1 MKAFPLSN
9 RINERTGWK
18 SFDFKDSSGQKGRLS
33 FYSDKTADKDARLMA
48 AAPMLLE
55 ALQRIADC
63 QTADVVKYIQTVDQ
77 IALDALIQLED

>member
-1 MKAFPLSN
+1 MKSFPLSN

-48 AAPMLLE
+48 AAPAMLHALELVYSNAADHPDKIRAIIDE
-55 ALQRIADC
+55 ALIH
-63 QTADVVKYIQTVDQ
+63 
-77 IALDALIQLED
+77 LEGKP